1 MSDSESTETGDYRT
15 SHIDRGDNYDCHL
28 AREPFD
34 AYMCDMERVHLQHIV
49 PQLFPDGTARYLDFA
64 CGTARITEIVAPF
77 AQEAIGVDVSPSMLA
92 AARQRCPGVR
102 FVEADL
108 TRAAADLGT
117 FDLATAFRFFGNAE
131 PALRQQ
137 VLQVL
142 AGLVRPGGYLI
153 LNNHR
158 NPRALYALFHRLTGG
173 RPEMDLTHAG
183 LQRLLAQHGF
193 QVVNSVPIGAWL
205 YRSRMLGQVRTIDG
219 GSLRREAIFGH
230 RLLAPVAPDTIL
242 VARRRA

>member
-1 MSDSESTETGDYRT
+1 MSNGDSPDTGDYRV
-15 SHIDRGDNYDCHL
+15 SHMDRGDNYDCNL

-34 AYMCDMERVHLQHIV
+34 AYMCDMERVHLQRIV
-49 PQLFPDGTARYLDFA
+49 PQLFPSGIARYLDFA
-64 CGTARITEIVAPF
+64 CGTARITRIVGSF
-77 AQEAIGVDVSPSMLA
+77 AREAVGVDVSPSMLA

-108 TRAAADLGT
+108 TRGEVDLGA
-117 FDLATAFRFFGNAE
+117 FDLATAFRFFGNAQ

-158 NPRALYALFHRLTGG
+158 NPRSLAALFHFLTGG
-173 RPEMDLTHAG
+173 RLEMDLTHFA
-183 LQRLLAQHGF
+183 LQRLLAKHGF
-193 QVVNSVPIGAWL
+193 QVINSLPIGAWL
-205 YRSRMLGQVRTIDG
+205 YRSRMLGQIRNVDSG
-219 GSLRREAIFGH
+219 VLRREAMFGH
-230 RLLAPVAPDTIL
+230 RLLAAVAPDTIL
-242 VARRRA
+242 VARRRV